1 MPSALNGRIIEH
13 SNPCTIMARILLA
26 TDLSEQAMH
35 AACYA
40 VELFGPTNTFVL
52 LHTYVEDLML
62 LGKGEEEA
70 KAAASGLHEHAERF
84 LRATGLESVQRQVR
98 IGQVA
103 SVLGEVVQ
111 KREVDLVVMGNRG
124 AAGST
129 FFFGSNTA
137 QVIKSS
143 LVPALAVPESAGIQR
158 PKRILLAADQGTTE
172 PGDLHMLRHIAQMS
186 DAEVLLCHVSTE
198 TAPGRAIA
206 NAEVYER
213 ALKDI
218 PHSFHHAQAED
229 LIDGL
234 GQLARSE
241 RADMIAVLHRHVGFL
256 GRLLHP
262 SASKVVAERIELPLL
277 VLQQVAE

>member
-1 MPSALNGRIIEH
+1 
-13 SNPCTIMARILLA
+13 MARILLA

-62 LGKGEEEA
+62 LGKGEDEA
-70 KAAASGLHEHAERF
+70 KAAGSGLHEHAERF

-103 SVLGEVVQ
+103 SVLGEVVR

-137 QVIKSS
+137 DVIKSS
-143 LVPALAVPESAGIQR
+143 LVSALAVPESAAIQR

-172 PGDLHMLRHIAQMS
+172 PRDLHMLRHIAQMN
-186 DAEVLLCHVSTE
+186 DAEVLLGHVSTH
-198 TAPGRAIA
+198 TGARPPLA

-213 ALKDI
+213 AFEGI
-218 PHSFHHAQAED
+218 PHSFHHAQSED

-234 GQLARSE
+234 EQLAQRE
-241 RADMIAVLHRHVGFL
+241 RVDMIAVLHRHVGFL

-262 SASKVVAERIELPLL
+262 SASKEIAERIDLPLL
-277 VLQQVAE
+277 VLQQVAQ